1 MGRARK
7 EQGNYNEVAT
17 DCRGNGKEKG
27 RRKGNG
33 KEKQEADVKGSN
45 VHDLFPVARQG
56 QVGHDL
62 FRTD

>member
-1 MGRARK
+1 M
-7 EQGNYNEVAT
+7 AT
-17 DCRGNGKEKG
+17 DCRGNGNEKG